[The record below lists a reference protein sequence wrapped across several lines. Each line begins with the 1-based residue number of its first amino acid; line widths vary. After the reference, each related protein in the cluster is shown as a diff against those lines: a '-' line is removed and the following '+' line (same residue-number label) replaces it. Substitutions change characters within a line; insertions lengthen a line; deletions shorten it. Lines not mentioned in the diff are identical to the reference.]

1 MIVITGATGLL
12 GSITVDYFV
21 SKQIP
26 VTGLFRNTQPKNNHE
41 LVTWKEADVNDMT
54 GLIKCF
60 EGATCVVHGA
70 ALVSFAK
77 RNREKMFRV
86 NVEGTANVVNACLQ
100 AKVKRLVHISSIAAI
115 GKPAHQTEI
124 NEGVTW
130 KSENNHSNYGLS
142 KYLAE
147 CEVFRG
153 EAEGLSVALV
163 NPSVII
169 AAGNTDR
176 SSGKMIQYAFDESP
190 YYTQGQ
196 INYVDA
202 RDVAKIVHHL
212 CENHQQT
219 GRFIANAGTISLKG
233 LLDLLAKRLNKRPPY
248 IKVSSTIA
256 RIAAAL
262 EWIRCTITNS
272 EPLITMET
280 VRFSKQNF
288 IYSNKKVVEELGIGF
303 LSLEDSIEWSC
314 DYFLEIQ
321 KPKV

>member
-12 GSITVDYFV
+12 GSILMEHFV
-21 SKQIP
+21 AANIP
-26 VTGLFRNTQPKNNHE
+26 VTGLFRQTHPNYIHD
-41 LVTWKEADVNDMT
+41 LVTWKEADVNDMP

-70 ALVSFAK
+70 AMVSFAK
-77 RNREKMFRV
+77 RNLEKMFRV
-86 NVEGTANVVNACLQ
+86 NVEGTANVVNACLRSN
-100 AKVKRLVHISSIAAI
+100 VKRLVHISSIAAL
-115 GKPAHQTEI
+115 GKPSNQTEI
-124 NEGVTW
+124 NEGTAW
-130 KSENNHSNYGLS
+130 KSDDKYSNYGLT
-142 KYLAE
+142 KHLAE

-153 EAEGLSVALV
+153 EAEGLSVAIV

-190 YYTQGQ
+190 YYTEGQ

-212 CENHQQT
+212 CEDHLRT
-219 GRFIANAGTISLKG
+219 GRFIANAGAISLKG
-233 LLDLLAKRLNKRPPY
+233 LLDLMAIRLNKRPPY
-248 IKVSSTIA
+248 IKVSNSIA

-262 EWIRCTITNS
+262 EWIRCTITNR

-280 VRFSKQNF
+280 VRFAKQNF
-288 IYSNKKVVEELGIGF
+288 FYSNKKALNELGITF
-303 LSLEDSIEWSC
+303 HSLQDSIEWSC
-314 DYFLEIQ
+314 GTFLNSQ